1 MRNRN
6 VTRIIGILKLITQKI
21 NFRNMKKNDIL
32 KEKGGGGKSFL
43 KRLVIRSKFD
53 RYKQRIWIQRKTT
66 DEESNTSR
74 NKEHCHHLETS

>member
-32 KEKGGGGKSFL
+32 KEKGGGGQIIFKAIGYQ
-43 KRLVIRSKFD
+43 V
-53 RYKQRIWIQRKTT
+53 
-66 DEESNTSR
+66 
-74 NKEHCHHLETS
+74 